1 MISYFLRL
9 SSPCLRQDI
18 VFYNFSNIINIMKK
32 FRENVRNFC
41 IIAHID
47 HGKSTLADR
56 LLEATGTVAQ
66 RDMQN
71 QILDSMDIERERGI
85 TIKLNSARMNYKS
98 KAGKDYVLNLIDTP
112 GHVDFS
118 YEVSRS
124 LAACEGALLIVDATQ
139 GVEAQTL
146 ANVYL
151 AIEQNLEI
159 IPVINKIDL
168 PSADI
173 ERVKQEIEEVL
184 GIDASMAIPVSAKAG
199 IGIDDVLEAVVEFV
213 PPPEDTSDKPLR
225 ALVFDSAYDQYLGT
239 VCCFKIMDGKMK
251 LGEKV
256 RFMASGKE
264 YEVVE
269 LGYQTPARVQVN
281 ELTCGDVGYFA
292 GSIKEL
298 TRFVGDTLTSV
309 ENPASAP
316 LDGYKE
322 ALPMVFSGMYPV
334 DNEDYHDLKEALEK
348 LKLNDSSITFEPETS
363 SALGFGFRC
372 GFLGMLHMEI
382 AQERLER
389 EYNLAL
395 VTTAPSV
402 IYKVYTTDG
411 KMVEIDNP
419 ANLPPAQVRDYIEE
433 PYVKVQII
441 TPNDY
446 VGTLMDLCQ
455 TKRGIFIN
463 MTYIDKVR
471 ANLEYH
477 VPLSEVI
484 TDFYDQLKSRTKGYA
499 SLDYEFHDY
508 KRSKLVKLDVLLAGE
523 VVDALSVICH
533 EDNAYYIGQKLTAKL
548 KEIIPKQLFEV
559 PVQAA
564 IGGRVIARTTIK
576 AMRKNVLDKCYGG
589 DISRKRKLLEK
600 QKRGK
605 KRMKSVG
612 RVEVPQEAF
621 MAVLS
626 LDEE

>member
-1 MISYFLRL
+1 
-9 SSPCLRQDI
+9 
-18 VFYNFSNIINIMKK
+18 MKT
-32 FRENVRNFC
+32 RENVRNFC

-56 LLEATGTVAQ
+56 LLEKTGTVAQ
-66 RDMQN
+66 RDMQE
-71 QILDSMDIERERGI
+71 QLLDSMDIERERGI
-85 TIKLNSARMNYKS
+85 TIKLNAARMNYTAS
-98 KAGKDYVLNLIDTP
+98 DGKNYELNLIDTP

-168 PSADI
+168 PSADV
-173 ERVKQEIEEVL
+173 EHVKQEIEEIL
-184 GIDASMAIPVSAKAG
+184 GIDASMAIPVSAKTG
-199 IGIDDVLEAVVEFV
+199 IGIENVLEAVVNYIPAPV
-213 PPPEDTSDKPLR
+213 DNSDKPLR
-225 ALVFDSAYDQYLGT
+225 ALVFDSVYDQYLGT
-239 VCCFKIMDGKMK
+239 VCYFKVVDGAISV
-251 LGEKV
+251 GDKV

-264 YEVVE
+264 CEVVE
-269 LGYQTPARVQVN
+269 LGYQTPARKPVQK
-281 ELTCGDVGYFA
+281 LTCGDVGYFA

-298 TRFVGDTLTSV
+298 TRFVGDTITNV
-309 ENPASAP
+309 ENPATEALP
-316 LDGYKE
+316 GYKE

-334 DNEDYHDLKEALEK
+334 DNEDYGDLKEALEK

-389 EYNLAL
+389 EYNLSL

-402 IYKVYTTDG
+402 VYRVHKTNG
-411 KMVEIDNP
+411 EIVEIDNP
-419 ANLPPAQVRDYIEE
+419 SNLPAAQYRDYIEE
-433 PYVKVQII
+433 PYVKVQVI
-441 TPNDY
+441 TPNEF
-446 VGTLMDLCQ
+446 VGTLMDLSQ
-455 TKRGIFIN
+455 SKRGIFKN
-463 MTYIDKVR
+463 MTYLDKVR
-471 ANLEYH
+471 VDLTYEI
-477 VPLSEVI
+477 PLSEVI

-499 SLDYEFHDY
+499 SLDYEFSEY
-508 KRSKLVKLDVLLAGE
+508 KRSNLVKLDIMLAGE

-533 EDNAYYIGQKLTAKL
+533 EDSAFYVGQKLTAKL
-548 KEIIPKQLFEV
+548 KEIIPRQLFEV
-559 PVQAA
+559 PIQAA
-564 IGGRVIARTTIK
+564 VGGRIIARTNIK
-576 AMRKNVLDKCYGG
+576 AMRKNVLAKCYGG

-600 QKRGK
+600 QKKGK

-612 RVEVPQEAF
+612 SVEVPQEAF

-626 LDEE
+626 LDED

>member
-1 MISYFLRL
+1 
-9 SSPCLRQDI
+9 
-18 VFYNFSNIINIMKK
+18 MKYI
-32 FRENVRNFC
+32 ENVRNFC

-56 LLEATGTVAQ
+56 LLEHTGTVAQ

-85 TIKLNSARMNYKS
+85 TIKLNAARMDYRAKD
-98 KAGKDYVLNLIDTP
+98 GKDYVLNLIDTP

-151 AIEQNLEI
+151 AVEQNLEI

-168 PSADI
+168 PSADV

-184 GIDASMAIPVSAKAG
+184 GIDASMAIPVSAKEG
-199 IGIDDVLEAVVEFV
+199 IGIQEVLEAVVEFV
-213 PPPEDTSDKPLR
+213 PPPVDTSDKPLR

-239 VCCFKIMDGKMK
+239 LCFFKVVDGSIK
-251 LGEKV
+251 LGDTVK
-256 RFMASGKE
+256 FMATGKE

-269 LGYQTPARVQVN
+269 LGYQTPRRVQVK
-281 ELTCGDVGYFA
+281 ELKTGDVGYFA
-292 GSIKEL
+292 ASIKEL
-298 TRFVGDTLTSV
+298 TRFVGDTIT
-309 ENPASAP
+309 NKNAPADAP

-322 ALPMVFSGMYPV
+322 ALPMVFSGLYPV
-334 DNEDYHDLKEALEK
+334 DNEDYQDLKEALEK

-389 EYNLAL
+389 EYDISL

-402 IYKVYTTDG
+402 IYRVHKTNGEV
-411 KMVEIDNP
+411 VEIDNP
-419 ANLPPAQVRDYIEE
+419 ANLPAAQYRDYIEE
-433 PYVKVQII
+433 PYVRVNII

-446 VGTLMDLCQ
+446 TGTLMDLCQ
-455 TKRGIFIN
+455 SKRGIFIN
-463 MTYIDKVR
+463 MTYIDKIRV
-471 ANLEYH
+471 NLEYEI
-477 VPLSEVI
+477 PLSEVI

-499 SLDYEFHDY
+499 SMDYEFKDY

-523 VVDALSVICH
+523 IVDALSAIVH
-533 EDNAYYIGQKLTAKL
+533 EDNAFYVGQKLTSKL
-548 KEIIPKQLFEV
+548 KDIIPRQMFEV
-559 PVQAA
+559 PIQAA
-564 IGGRVIARTTIK
+564 VGGRIIARTNIK
-576 AMRKNVLDKCYGG
+576 ALRKSVLDKCYGG

-600 QKRGK
+600 QKKGK
-605 KRMKSVG
+605 KRMKAVG

-626 LDEE
+626 LEED

>member
-1 MISYFLRL
+1 
-9 SSPCLRQDI
+9 
-18 VFYNFSNIINIMKK
+18 MKTID
-32 FRENVRNFC
+32 NVRNFC

-56 LLEATGTVAQ
+56 LLEATNTIAE
-66 RDMQN
+66 RDMQD
-71 QILDSMDIERERGI
+71 QLLDTMDIERERGI
-85 TIKLNSARMNYKS
+85 TIKLNAARMNYKA
-98 KAGKDYVLNLIDTP
+98 KNGKDYVLNLIDTP

-124 LAACEGALLIVDATQ
+124 LAACEGALLIVDSTQ

-168 PSADI
+168 PSADV
-173 ERVKQEIEEVL
+173 ERVKKEIEDIL

-199 IGIDDVLEAVVEFV
+199 IGIEDVLEAIVEFV

-239 VCCFKIMDGKMK
+239 LCFFKVVDGSVK
-251 LGEKV
+251 LGDKIK
-256 RFMASGKE
+256 FMATGKE

-269 LGYQTPARVQVN
+269 LGYLNPHRVPVK
-281 ELTCGDVGYFA
+281 ELKTGDVGYM
-292 GSIKEL
+292 GCSIKEL
-298 TRFVGDTLTSV
+298 TRFVGDTITHV
-309 ENPASAP
+309 ESPANEP
-316 LDGYKE
+316 LPGYKE
-322 ALPMVFSGMYPV
+322 ALPMVFSGLYPV
-334 DNEDYHDLKEALEK
+334 DNDEYQDLKEALEK

-389 EYNLAL
+389 EYNLSL

-402 IYKVYTTDG
+402 VYHVYKTSG
-411 KMVEIDNP
+411 EMVEIDNP
-419 ANLPPAQVRDYIEE
+419 ALLPPPQYREYIEE
-433 PYVKVQII
+433 PYVKVNII
-441 TPNDY
+441 SPNDY
-446 VGTLMDLCQ
+446 TGALMDLCQ
-455 TKRGIFIN
+455 SKRGIFVN
-463 MTYIDKVR
+463 MSYLDTVR
-471 ANLEYH
+471 VNLEYEI
-477 VPLSEVI
+477 PLSEVI
-484 TDFYDQLKSRTKGYA
+484 VDFYDQLKSRTKGYA
-499 SLDYEFHDY
+499 SMDYEFKEY
-508 KRSKLVKLDVLLAGE
+508 RRSDLVKLDIMLAGE
-523 VVDALSVICH
+523 VVDALSAIVH
-533 EDNAYYIGQKLTAKL
+533 KDNAFYIGQKLTSKL
-548 KEIIPKQLFEV
+548 KEIIPRQLFEV
-559 PVQAA
+559 PIQAA
-564 IGGRVIARTTIK
+564 VGGRIIARTNIK

-600 QKRGK
+600 QKKGK

-626 LDEE
+626 LNDD

>member
-1 MISYFLRL
+1 MQRIENIR
-9 SSPCLRQDI
+9 
-18 VFYNFSNIINIMKK
+18 NFS
-32 FRENVRNFC
+32 

-56 LLEATGTVAQ
+56 LLEKTGTIDK
-66 RDMQN
+66 RDMQD
-71 QILDSMDIERERGI
+71 QLLDTMDIERERGI
-85 TIKLNSARMNYKS
+85 TIKLNAAKMKYK
-98 KAGKDYVLNLIDTP
+98 AQDGKDYILNLIDTP

-168 PSADI
+168 PSADV
-173 ERVKQEIEEVL
+173 ERVKQEIEEIL
-184 GIDASMAIPVSAKAG
+184 GIDASMAIPVSAKTG
-199 IGIDDVLEAVVEFV
+199 EGVENVLEAVVDYI
-213 PPPEDTSDKPLR
+213 PAPADNSDKPLR
-225 ALVFDSAYDQYLGT
+225 ALVFDSVYDQYLGT
-239 VCCFKIMDGKMK
+239 VCYFKIVDGSIS
-251 LGEKV
+251 LGDKI
-256 RFMASGKE
+256 RFMASKKE
-264 YEVVE
+264 FEVVE
-269 LGYQTPARVQVN
+269 LGYQTPARIPVKH
-281 ELTCGDVGYFA
+281 LTCGDVGYFA
-292 GSIKEL
+292 ASIKEL
-298 TRFVGDTLTSV
+298 TRFVGDTVTNI
-309 ENPASAP
+309 ENPAQEP
-316 LDGYKE
+316 LPGYKE

-334 DNEDYHDLKEALEK
+334 DNEDYGALKEALEK

-389 EYNLAL
+389 EYNLSL

-402 IYKVYTTDG
+402 VYKVHKTNG
-411 KMVEIDNP
+411 EVVEIDNP
-419 ANLPPAQVRDYIEE
+419 ANLPAAQYRDYIEE

-441 TPNDY
+441 TPNEY
-446 VGTLMDLCQ
+446 VGTLMDLAQ

-463 MTYIDKVR
+463 MTYLDKVR
-471 ANLEYH
+471 VDLSYEI
-477 VPLSEVI
+477 PLSEVI

-499 SLDYEFHDY
+499 SLDYEFSEY
-508 KRSKLVKLDVLLAGE
+508 KRSKLVKLDIMLSGE

-533 EDNAYYIGQKLTAKL
+533 EDSAFYIGQKLTAKL
-548 KEIIPKQLFEV
+548 KDIIPRQLFEV
-559 PVQAA
+559 PIQAA
-564 IGGRVIARTTIK
+564 IGGRVIARTNIK

-600 QKRGK
+600 QKKGK

>member
-1 MISYFLRL
+1 
-9 SSPCLRQDI
+9 
-18 VFYNFSNIINIMKK
+18 MKT
-32 FRENVRNFC
+32 RENVRNFC

-56 LLEATGTVAQ
+56 LLEKTGTVAK
-66 RDMQN
+66 RDMQE
-71 QILDSMDIERERGI
+71 QLLDSMDIERERGI
-85 TIKLNSARMNYKS
+85 TIKLNAARMNYT
-98 KAGKDYVLNLIDTP
+98 AQDGKNYELNLIDTP

-168 PSADI
+168 PSADV
-173 ERVKQEIEEVL
+173 EHVRQEIEEIL
-184 GIDASMAIPVSAKAG
+184 GIDASMAIPVSAKTGEG
-199 IGIDDVLEAVVEFV
+199 IEDVLEAVVNYIPAPV
-213 PPPEDTSDKPLR
+213 DNSDKPLR
-225 ALVFDSAYDQYLGT
+225 ALVFDSVYDQYLGT
-239 VCCFKIMDGKMK
+239 VCYFKIVDGSMK
-251 LGEKV
+251 LGDKV
-256 RFMASGKE
+256 RFMASNKE
-264 YEVVE
+264 YEIVE
-269 LGYQTPARVQVN
+269 LGYQTPARVPV
-281 ELTCGDVGYFA
+281 ETLTCGDVGYFA

-298 TRFVGDTLTSV
+298 TRFVGDTVTNV
-309 ENPASAP
+309 ENPAKEP
-316 LDGYKE
+316 LPGYKE

-334 DNEDYHDLKEALEK
+334 DNEDYGDLKEALEK

-389 EYNLAL
+389 EYNLSL

-402 IYKVYTTDG
+402 VYKVHKTNG
-411 KMVEIDNP
+411 EVVEIDNP
-419 ANLPPAQVRDYIEE
+419 ANLPAAQYRDYIEE

-441 TPNDY
+441 TPNEF
-446 VGTLMDLCQ
+446 VGTLMDLAQ

-463 MTYIDKVR
+463 MTYLDKVR
-471 ANLEYH
+471 VDLAYEI
-477 VPLSEVI
+477 PLSEVI

-499 SLDYEFHDY
+499 SLDYEFSEY
-508 KRSKLVKLDVLLAGE
+508 KRSKLVKLDIMLSGD

-533 EDNAYYIGQKLTAKL
+533 EDSAFYIGQKLTSKL
-548 KEIIPKQLFEV
+548 KEIIPRQLFEV

-564 IGGRVIARTTIK
+564 VGGRVIARTTIK
-576 AMRKNVLDKCYGG
+576 AMRKNVLAKCYGG

-600 QKRGK
+600 QKKGK

-612 RVEVPQEAF
+612 SVEVPQEAF

-626 LDEE
+626 LDED

>member
-1 MISYFLRL
+1 
-9 SSPCLRQDI
+9 
-18 VFYNFSNIINIMKK
+18 MKY
-32 FRENVRNFC
+32 RENVRNFC

-56 LLEATGTVAQ
+56 LLEFTETVSQ

-71 QILDSMDIERERGI
+71 QIMDSMDIERERGI
-85 TIKLNSARMNYKS
+85 TIKLNSARMNYKA
-98 KAGKDYVLNLIDTP
+98 KNGKEYILNLIDTP

-124 LAACEGALLIVDATQ
+124 LAACEGALLIVDSTQ

-151 AIEQNLEI
+151 AAEQDLEI

-168 PSADI
+168 PSADV
-173 ERVKQEIEEVL
+173 ERVRAEIEEDL
-184 GIDASMAIPVSAKAG
+184 GIDASLAIPVSAKAG
-199 IGIDDVLEAVVEFV
+199 IGIEDVLESIVELV
-213 PPPEDTSDKPLR
+213 PPPVDTSEKPLR
-225 ALVFDSAYDQYLGT
+225 AMVFDSAYDPYLGT
-239 VCCFKIMDGKMK
+239 VCHFKVVDGSIK
-251 LGEKV
+251 LGDKV

-269 LGYQTPARVQVN
+269 LGYQTPNRHPVK
-281 ELTCGDVGYFA
+281 ELRCGDVGYFA

-298 TRFVGDTLTSV
+298 TRFVGDTITNV
-309 ENPASAP
+309 DNPAKEP
-316 LDGYKE
+316 LAGYKE

-334 DNEDYHDLKEALEK
+334 DNEDYADLKEALEK

-363 SALGFGFRC
+363 TALGFGFRC

-389 EYNLAL
+389 EYNLSL

-402 IYKVYTTDG
+402 IYKVYKTNG
-411 KMVEIDNP
+411 EMVEIDNP
-419 ANLPPAQVRDYIEE
+419 ANLPPAQLRDYIEE

-446 VGTLMDLCQ
+446 VGTLMELSQ
-455 TKRGIFIN
+455 EKRGIFIN
-463 MTYIDKVR
+463 MCYLDKTRV
-471 ANLEYH
+471 NLEYEI
-477 VPLSEVI
+477 PLSEVI

-499 SLDYEFHDY
+499 SMDYEFKDY
-508 KRSKLVKLDVLLAGE
+508 KRSKLVKLDVMLAGE
-523 VVDALSVICH
+523 IVDALSVICH
-533 EDNAYYIGQKLTAKL
+533 EDSAFHIGQKLTSKL
-548 KEIIPKQLFEV
+548 KDIIPRQLFEV

-564 IGGRVIARTTIK
+564 IGGRVIARTNIK
-576 AMRKNVLDKCYGG
+576 AMRKDVLDKCYGG

-600 QKRGK
+600 QKKGK

-626 LDEE
+626 LNDD